1 MANSSPKSN
10 ANTKFCLCLHFI
22 SESMKNLVFITIA
35 MIFCLT
41 AFSQNGGEKAY
52 KFLNI
57 PTSARISA
65 LGGFN
70 ISHIDGDLGFVNANP
85 AMLTH
90 DMNNQFVLSYT
101 NYVSDINL
109 GYAIYARNFE
119 NVGIFSAG
127 IQYLNYG
134 KFYNT
139 NEIGEIIGKFNA
151 ADYAINIS
159 YAYPL
164 KKFNF
169 GGTLKTII
177 SDYWEATSCG
187 IAVDLGATYKD
198 TTSLFSAGLAI
209 KNLGF
214 QIKKYTKGVRENL
227 PIDVQLGITK
237 KFKHAPFSLSLT
249 AIDLVNWGL
258 RYESSLRTNTEHGEE
273 VKENFF
279 NKLGHIGDEIMRHF
293 VISADINIKSI
304 FYISLGFNYRRRMEM
319 ALENKG
325 KIVGF
330 SAGFGLCLKKFSLEY
345 SYSSYHIA
353 GSVNYVSLK
362 INLDNIIRKNE

>member
-1 MANSSPKSN
+1 MKRLVLIVVSLII
-10 ANTKFCLCLHFI
+10 CL
-22 SESMKNLVFITIA
+22 SV
-35 MIFCLT
+35 
-41 AFSQNGGEKAY
+41 FSQNGGDKTY

-70 ISHIDGDLGFVNANP
+70 VSHIDGDLSFVNANP
-85 AMLTH
+85 AMLTT
-90 DMNNQFVLSYT
+90 DMHNQFVLSYT

-139 NEIGEIIGKFNA
+139 NEYGEILGKFNA
-151 ADYAINIS
+151 ADYAINVS
-159 YAYPL
+159 YSYPL

-169 GGTLKTII
+169 GGTLKTIV
-177 SDYWEATSCG
+177 SDYFEATSFG
-187 IAVDLGATYKD
+187 VALDLGATYKD
-198 TTSLFSAGLAI
+198 TASLFSAGMVV

-214 QIKKYTKGVRENL
+214 QIKKYTKGVREGL

-237 KFKHAPFSLSLT
+237 KFKHAPFSISLT

-258 RYESSLRTNTEHGEE
+258 RYESTLRTTYETSEE
-273 VKENFF
+273 IKENFL

-293 VISADINIKSI
+293 VLGADINIKNV

-319 ALENKG
+319 ALPNKG

-345 SYSSYHIA
+345 SYSSYHLA

-362 INLDNIIRKNE
+362 INLENIMRKNNG

>member
-1 MANSSPKSN
+1 MKRLVLIIVSLII
-10 ANTKFCLCLHFI
+10 CL
-22 SESMKNLVFITIA
+22 SV
-35 MIFCLT
+35 
-41 AFSQNGGEKAY
+41 FSQNGGEKTY

-70 ISHIDGDLGFVNANP
+70 VSHIDGDLSFVNANP
-85 AMLTH
+85 AMLTA

-119 NVGIFSAG
+119 KAGIFSAG

-139 NEIGEIIGKFNA
+139 NEFGEVLGKFNA

-169 GGTLKTII
+169 GGTLKTIV
-177 SDYWEATSCG
+177 SDYWEATSFG
-187 IAVDLGATYKD
+187 MAVDLGATYKD
-198 TTSLFSAGLAI
+198 TASLFSAGLVF

-214 QIKKYTKGVRENL
+214 QIKKYTKGVRESL
-227 PIDVQLGITK
+227 PIDMQLGITK

-249 AIDLVNWGL
+249 AIDLFNWSL
-258 RYESSLRTNTEHGEE
+258 RYESTLRNNYQNTEET
-273 VKENFF
+273 KENFL
-279 NKLGHIGDEIMRHF
+279 NKLGHAGDELMRHL
-293 VISADINIKSI
+293 VLSADINIKNV
-304 FYISLGFNYRRRMEM
+304 FYISLGFNYRRRSEL
-319 ALENKG
+319 ALINKG

-330 SAGFGLCLKKFSLEY
+330 SAGMGICLKKFSIEY
-345 SYSSYHIA
+345 SYSSYHLS

-362 INLDNIIRKNE
+362 INLDNIMRKNNG

>member
-1 MANSSPKSN
+1 
-10 ANTKFCLCLHFI
+10 
-22 SESMKNLVFITIA
+22 MKRLVLVFITV
-35 MIFCLT
+35 IFCLSV
-41 AFSQNGGEKAY
+41 FSQNGGEKIY

-57 PTSARISA
+57 PTSSRISA

-70 ISHIDGDLGFVNANP
+70 ISHIDGDLSFVNANP
-85 AMLTH
+85 AMLTS
-90 DMNNQFVLSYT
+90 DMHNQFALSYT

-139 NEIGEIIGKFNA
+139 NEFGEVLGKFNA

-164 KKFNF
+164 KNFNF
-169 GGTLKTII
+169 GGTFKTIV
-177 SDYWEATSCG
+177 SDYWEATSFG
-187 IAVDLGATYKD
+187 VAIDLGATYKD
-198 TTSLFSAGLAI
+198 TASLFSAGMAI

-214 QIKKYTKGVRENL
+214 QIKRYTKGVRESL

-237 KFKHAPFSLSLT
+237 KFKHAPFSISLT
-249 AIDLVNWGL
+249 AIDLVNWSL
-258 RYESSLRTNTEHGEE
+258 RYESKLKSNYESNEE
-273 VKENFF
+273 VKENFL
-279 NKLGHIGDEIMRHF
+279 NKLGHVGNEIMRHF
-293 VISADINIKSI
+293 VIGADINIKSV
-304 FYISLGFNYRRRMEM
+304 FYISLGFNYRRRIEM

-353 GSVNYVSLK
+353 GAVNYVSLK
-362 INLDNIIRKNE
+362 INLENIMRKNG

>member
-1 MANSSPKSN
+1 
-10 ANTKFCLCLHFI
+10 
-22 SESMKNLVFITIA
+22 MKRLVLVFITV
-35 MIFCLT
+35 IFCLSV
-41 AFSQNGGEKAY
+41 FSQNGGEKIY

-57 PTSARISA
+57 PTSSRISA

-70 ISHIDGDLGFVNANP
+70 ISHIDGDLSFVNANP
-85 AMLTH
+85 AMLTS
-90 DMNNQFVLSYT
+90 DMHNQFALSYT

-139 NEIGEIIGKFNA
+139 NEFGEVLGKFNA

-164 KKFNF
+164 KNFNF
-169 GGTLKTII
+169 GGTFKTIV
-177 SDYWEATSCG
+177 SDYWEATSFG
-187 IAVDLGATYKD
+187 VAIDLGATYKD
-198 TTSLFSAGLAI
+198 TASLFSAGMAI

-214 QIKKYTKGVRENL
+214 QIKKYTKGVRESL

-249 AIDLVNWGL
+249 AIDLVNWSL
-258 RYESSLRTNTEHGEE
+258 RYESKLKSNYESNEE
-273 VKENFF
+273 VKENFL
-279 NKLGHIGDEIMRHF
+279 NKLGHVGNEIMRHF
-293 VISADINIKSI
+293 VIGADINIKSV
-304 FYISLGFNYRRRMEM
+304 FYISLGFNYRRRIEM

-362 INLDNIIRKNE
+362 INLENIMRKNG

>member
-1 MANSSPKSN
+1 MNR
-10 ANTKFCLCLHFI
+10 LVLLFI
-22 SESMKNLVFITIA
+22 ATF
-35 MIFCLT
+35 FCLT
-41 AFSQNGGEKAY
+41 AFAQNGGEKIY

-70 ISHIDGDLGFVNANP
+70 VSHIDGDLGFVNANP
-85 AMLTH
+85 AMLTA
-90 DMNNQFVLSYT
+90 DMHNQFELSYT

-119 NVGIFSAG
+119 KVGIFAAG

-134 KFYNT
+134 RFYNT
-139 NEIGEIIGKFNA
+139 NEYGEVLGKFNA

-169 GGTLKTII
+169 GGTLKTVV
-177 SDYWEATSCG
+177 SDYWEATSFG
-187 IAVDLGATYKD
+187 LAVDMGATYKD
-198 TTSLFSAGLAI
+198 TASLFSAGLAI

-214 QIKKYTKGVRENL
+214 QIKRYTKGIREGL

-249 AIDLVNWGL
+249 AIDLVNWSL
-258 RYESSLRTNTEHGEE
+258 RYESSLRITYESSEE
-273 VKENFF
+273 VKENFL
-279 NKLGHIGDEIMRHF
+279 NKLGHVGDEIMRHF
-293 VISADINIKSI
+293 VIGADINIKNV

-362 INLDNIIRKNE
+362 INLDNIIKKI

>member
-1 MANSSPKSN
+1 
-10 ANTKFCLCLHFI
+10 
-22 SESMKNLVFITIA
+22 MKKLVLAVIVVITSFA
-35 MIFCLT
+35 TF
-41 AFSQNGGEKAY
+41 AQNGGEKAY

-70 ISHIDGDLGFVNANP
+70 VSHIDGDLSFVNANP
-85 AMLTH
+85 AMLTA
-90 DMNNQFVLSYT
+90 DMHNQFVLSYT
-101 NYVSDINL
+101 NYVSDVNL

-119 NVGIFSAG
+119 KAGIFSAG

-134 KFYNT
+134 RFYNT
-139 NEIGEIIGKFNA
+139 NEYGEVLGKFNA
-151 ADYAINIS
+151 ADYTINVS

-164 KKFNF
+164 KNFNF
-169 GGTLKTII
+169 GGTLKTIV
-177 SDYWEATSCG
+177 SDYWEANSFG
-187 IAVDLGATYKD
+187 MAVDLGATYKD
-198 TTSLFSAGLAI
+198 TASLFSAGMAI

-214 QIKKYTKGVRENL
+214 QIKRYTKGVRESL

-237 KFKHAPFSLSLT
+237 RFKHAPFSLSLT
-249 AIDLVNWGL
+249 AIDLVNWSL
-258 RYESSLRTNTEHGEE
+258 RYESSLRTSYESSEE

-279 NKLGHIGDEIMRHF
+279 NKLGHVGDEIMRHF
-293 VISADINIKSI
+293 VIGADINIKNV

-330 SAGFGLCLKKFSLEY
+330 SGGFGLCLKKFSLEY
-345 SYSSYHIA
+345 SYSSYHVA

-362 INLDNIIRKNE
+362 INLENIMKKNG

>member
-1 MANSSPKSN
+1 MKRLVLIVVSLII
-10 ANTKFCLCLHFI
+10 CL
-22 SESMKNLVFITIA
+22 S
-35 MIFCLT
+35 
-41 AFSQNGGEKAY
+41 AFSQNGGDKTY

-57 PTSARISA
+57 PTSSRISA

-70 ISHIDGDLGFVNANP
+70 ISHIDGDLSFVNANP
-85 AMLTH
+85 AMLTA
-90 DMNNQFVLSYT
+90 DMHNQFTLSYT

-119 NVGIFSAG
+119 KAGIFSAG

-139 NEIGEIIGKFNA
+139 NEYGEILGKFNA

-169 GGTLKTII
+169 GGTLKTIV
-177 SDYWEATSCG
+177 SDYWEATSFG
-187 IAVDLGATYKD
+187 VAVDLGATYKE
-198 TTSLFSAGLAI
+198 TASLFSAGMVV

-214 QIKKYTKGVRENL
+214 QIKRYTKGVREGL

-249 AIDLVNWGL
+249 AIDLVNWSL
-258 RYESSLRTNTEHGEE
+258 RYESTLRTNYDSGEE
-273 VKENFF
+273 KQENFL
-279 NKLGHIGDEIMRHF
+279 NKLGHAGDELMRHF
-293 VISADINIKSI
+293 VIGADITIKNV
-304 FYISLGFNYRRRMEM
+304 FYISLGYNYRRRAEL
-319 ALENKG
+319 ALPNKG

-362 INLDNIIRKNE
+362 INLENIMRKN

>member
-1 MANSSPKSN
+1 MKRLVLIVVSLII
-10 ANTKFCLCLHFI
+10 CL
-22 SESMKNLVFITIA
+22 SV
-35 MIFCLT
+35 
-41 AFSQNGGEKAY
+41 FSQNGGDKTY

-70 ISHIDGDLGFVNANP
+70 ISHIDGDLSFVNSNP
-85 AMLTH
+85 AMLTTNMH
-90 DMNNQFVLSYT
+90 NQFVLSYT

-119 NVGIFSAG
+119 KAGIFSAG

-134 KFYNT
+134 RFYNT
-139 NEIGEIIGKFNA
+139 NEYGEVLGKFNA
-151 ADYAINIS
+151 ADYVINVS
-159 YAYPL
+159 YSYPL

-169 GGTLKTII
+169 GGTLKTIV
-177 SDYWEATSCG
+177 SDYFEATSFG

-198 TTSLFSAGLAI
+198 TASLFSAGMVV

-214 QIKKYTKGVRENL
+214 QIKRYTKGVREGL

-237 KFKHAPFSLSLT
+237 KFKHAPFSISLT

-258 RYESSLRTNTEHGEE
+258 RYESTLRTTYETSEE
-273 VKENFF
+273 IKENFL

-293 VISADINIKSI
+293 VLGADINIKNV

-319 ALENKG
+319 ALPNKG

-345 SYSSYHIA
+345 SYSSYHLA

-362 INLDNIIRKNE
+362 INLENIMRKNNG

>member
-1 MANSSPKSN
+1 MK
-10 ANTKFCLCLHFI
+10 KFVL
-22 SESMKNLVFITIA
+22 IA
-35 MIFCLT
+35 IIVILNLT
-41 AFSQNGGEKAY
+41 AFSQNGGEKTY

-70 ISHIDGDLGFVNANP
+70 VSHIDGDLSFVNANP
-85 AMLTH
+85 AMLTA

-119 NVGIFSAG
+119 KAGIFSAG

-134 KFYNT
+134 RFYNT
-139 NEIGEIIGKFNA
+139 NEYGEILGKFNA
-151 ADYAINIS
+151 ADYALNIS
-159 YAYPL
+159 YSYPL

-169 GGTLKTII
+169 GGTFKTIV
-177 SDYWEATSCG
+177 SDYFEATSFG
-187 IAVDLGATYKD
+187 VAVDLGATYKD
-198 TTSLFSAGLAI
+198 TASLCSAGMVI

-214 QIKKYTKGVRENL
+214 QIKKYSKGVREGL
-227 PIDVQLGITK
+227 PIDMQLGITK
-237 KFKHAPFSLSLT
+237 KFRHAPISLSLT
-249 AIDLVNWGL
+249 TIDLFNWSL
-258 RYESSLRTNTEHGEE
+258 RYESTFRRNYESSEE
-273 VKENFF
+273 VKENFL
-279 NKLGHIGDEIMRHF
+279 NKLGHAGDELMRHL
-293 VISADINIKSI
+293 VIGADINIKNV

-319 ALENKG
+319 ALVNKG

-362 INLDNIIRKNE
+362 INLDNIMRKNQ

>member
-1 MANSSPKSN
+1 MK
-10 ANTKFCLCLHFI
+10 KFVL
-22 SESMKNLVFITIA
+22 IA
-35 MIFCLT
+35 IIVILNLT
-41 AFSQNGGEKAY
+41 AFSQNGGEKTY

-70 ISHIDGDLGFVNANP
+70 VSHIDGDLSFVNANP
-85 AMLTH
+85 AMLTA

-119 NVGIFSAG
+119 KAGIFSAG

-134 KFYNT
+134 RFYNT
-139 NEIGEIIGKFNA
+139 NEYGEILGKFNA
-151 ADYAINIS
+151 ADYALNIS
-159 YAYPL
+159 YSYPL

-169 GGTLKTII
+169 GGTFKTIV
-177 SDYWEATSCG
+177 SDYFEATSFG
-187 IAVDLGATYKD
+187 VAVDLGATYKD
-198 TTSLFSAGLAI
+198 TASLFSAGMVI

-214 QIKKYTKGVRENL
+214 QIKKYSKGVREGL
-227 PIDVQLGITK
+227 PIDMQLGITK
-237 KFKHAPFSLSLT
+237 KFRHAPISLSLT
-249 AIDLVNWGL
+249 TIDLFNWSL
-258 RYESSLRTNTEHGEE
+258 RYESTFRRNYESSEE
-273 VKENFF
+273 VKENFL
-279 NKLGHIGDEIMRHF
+279 NKLGHAGDELMRHL
-293 VISADINIKSI
+293 VIGADINIKNV

-319 ALENKG
+319 ALVNKG

-362 INLDNIIRKNE
+362 INLDNIMRKNQ

>member
-1 MANSSPKSN
+1 MFY
-10 ANTKFCLCLHFI
+10 FCVLFDMKKLILFVIAALICL
-22 SESMKNLVFITIA
+22 
-35 MIFCLT
+35 LT
-41 AFSQNGGEKAY
+41 FAQNGGEKTY

-65 LGGFN
+65 LGGNN
-70 ISHIDGDLGFVNANP
+70 ISHIDGDISFINSNP
-85 AMLTH
+85 AMLTA

-119 NVGIFSAG
+119 KAGIFSAG

-139 NEIGEIIGKFNA
+139 DECGEILGNFTA

-169 GGTLKTII
+169 GGTLKTVV
-177 SDYWEATSCG
+177 SDYWETSSFG
-187 IAVDLGATYKD
+187 FAIDLGATYKD
-198 TTSLFSAGLAI
+198 TASLFSAGMVV

-214 QIKKYTKGVRENL
+214 QVKKYNKGVHEGL
-227 PIDVQLGITK
+227 PIDIQLGITK
-237 KFKHAPFSLSLT
+237 KFRHAPFSISLT
-249 AIDLVNWGL
+249 AIDLVNWSL
-258 RYESSLRTNTEHGEE
+258 RYDSALRNNYANTEDQ
-273 VKENFF
+273 KETFL
-279 NKLGHIGDEIMRHF
+279 NKLGHAGDELMRHF
-293 VISADINIKSI
+293 VIGADINIGKV
-304 FYISLGFNYRRRMEM
+304 FYISLGYNYRRRSEL
-319 ALENKG
+319 ALSTKG

-330 SAGFGLCLKKFSLEY
+330 SAGFGLTLKKFSIEY
-345 SYSSYHIA
+345 SYSSYHLS

-362 INLDNIIRKNE
+362 INLDNIMKKI

>member
-1 MANSSPKSN
+1 MKRLVLIVVSLII
-10 ANTKFCLCLHFI
+10 CL
-22 SESMKNLVFITIA
+22 SV
-35 MIFCLT
+35 
-41 AFSQNGGEKAY
+41 FSQNGGDKTY

-70 ISHIDGDLGFVNANP
+70 ISHIDGDLSFVNSNP
-85 AMLTH
+85 AMLTA
-90 DMNNQFVLSYT
+90 DMHNQFVLSYT

-119 NVGIFSAG
+119 KAGIFSAG

-134 KFYNT
+134 RFYNT
-139 NEIGEIIGKFNA
+139 NEYGEVLGKFNA
-151 ADYAINIS
+151 ADYAINVS
-159 YAYPL
+159 YSYPL

-169 GGTLKTII
+169 GGTLKTIV
-177 SDYWEATSCG
+177 SDYFEATSFG
-187 IAVDLGATYKD
+187 VAVDLGATYKD
-198 TTSLFSAGLAI
+198 TASLFSAGMVV

-214 QIKKYTKGVRENL
+214 QIKRYTKGVREGL

-237 KFKHAPFSLSLT
+237 KFKHAPFSISLT

-258 RYESSLRTNTEHGEE
+258 RYESTLRTTYETSEE
-273 VKENFF
+273 VKENFL
-279 NKLGHIGDEIMRHF
+279 NKLGHIGDVIMRHF
-293 VISADINIKSI
+293 VLGADINIKNV

-319 ALENKG
+319 ALPNKG

-345 SYSSYHIA
+345 SYSSYHLA

-362 INLDNIIRKNE
+362 INLENIMRKNNG